1 MEGPEYASAAR
12 RESSAGSLV
21 ALLHTGRVAAEV
33 TVERL
38 QVLGIEARILDL
50 PNVFVRLT
58 SGGNYRVRVVVPEP
72 DLARARGE
80 LERWAEEARPRVR
93 QLAREVQ
100 LVLVSATLAAA
111 AVGGALFWLGVPRSA
126 GWAVGLWA
134 VFLAGWVA
142 RSRRG
147 LERVP

>member
-1 MEGPEYASAAR
+1 MGAAEHDGATGP
-12 RESSAGSLV
+12 GV
-21 ALLHTGRVAAEV
+21 LLLRTGRVAAEA

-38 QVLGIEARILDL
+38 QWLGIEARIHDL

-58 SGGNYRVRVVVPEP
+58 SGGNYRVCVVVPEP
-72 DLARARGE
+72 ELARARGE

-111 AVGGALFWLGVPRSA
+111 ALGGALFWLGVPRSA

-134 VFLAGWVA
+134 AFLAGWVA

-147 LERVP
+147 LEKVP